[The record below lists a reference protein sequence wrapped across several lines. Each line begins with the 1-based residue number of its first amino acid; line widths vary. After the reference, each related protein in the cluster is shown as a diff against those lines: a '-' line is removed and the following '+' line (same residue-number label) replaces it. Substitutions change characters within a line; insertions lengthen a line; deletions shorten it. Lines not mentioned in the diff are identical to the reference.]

1 MPQYTVKIAGGHG
14 REPREIRFEADNP
27 AMALQ
32 QAGMCIEHASAELL
46 QDDRSLGMICQPG
59 EIADGLWFLTPG
71 SAPA

>member
-1 MPQYTVKIAGGHG
+1 
-14 REPREIRFEADNP
+14 
-27 AMALQ
+27 MALQ

-46 QDDRSLGMICQPG
+46 QDDRSLGMICQPC